1 MSFTVNDILVLR
13 LHKCTDNQIHLEECI
28 LNFVLNNVHADG
40 LALLSV
46 KTFVRTVMTKFRCH
60 IWTEQPLR
68 GFIVI
73 IFSLQQKLKFHMTL
87 QPESEGI

>member
-1 MSFTVNDILVLR
+1 MSFTVNNIPVSR
-13 LHKCTDNQIHLEECI
+13 LYQCTDKHTHLEEHI
-28 LNFVLNNVHADG
+28 LILIFNNVHVDG

-46 KTFVRTVMTKFRCH
+46 KTFVGTVITKFRCH
-60 IWTEQPLR
+60 IWTESPLE